1 MNIKEFVAFVDKLP
15 DDCIEKKTDEEIV
28 FHLPLT
34 RPPCTRC
41 GSKHV
46 VVERYRKQKI
56 YVSDTT
62 TYIYRKR
69 SYKCASCGVRFFEPN
84 PFLGFHQRWIGDV
97 PLRLFRGNKKIT
109 LRKMVTLLNVPF
121 HVYKELENGEIPS
134 SLELAGRVADILSV
148 RIEDIWG
155 AEAEEKIRA
164 KEQVLE
170 RKKQQAIAKNKEKNA
185 IKEEFSVF
193 QKNMK
198 NLSLRKQ
205 KRILEMLGDLAEKE
219 APGTK

>member
-1 MNIKEFVAFVDKLP
+1 
-15 DDCIEKKTDEEIV
+15 
-28 FHLPLT
+28 
-34 RPPCTRC
+34 
-41 GSKHV
+41 
-46 VVERYRKQKI
+46 
-56 YVSDTT
+56 
-62 TYIYRKR
+62 
-69 SYKCASCGVRFFEPN
+69 
-84 PFLGFHQRWIGDV
+84 
-97 PLRLFRGNKKIT
+97 
-109 LRKMVTLLNVPF
+109 MVTLLNVPF

-219 APGTK
+219 VPGTK